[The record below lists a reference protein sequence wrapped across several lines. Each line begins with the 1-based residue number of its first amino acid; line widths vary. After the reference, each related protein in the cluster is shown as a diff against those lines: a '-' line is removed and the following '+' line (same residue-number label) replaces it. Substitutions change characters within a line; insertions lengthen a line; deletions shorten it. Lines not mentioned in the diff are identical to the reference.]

1 MTIRNSTAKKIPL
14 FLYIIQFKNNEKQVA
29 AGFYNNILILMIKI
43 NLKNLPLPSFK
54 PEVMG
59 KRKAIEI
66 AFVGLKPGIH
76 EFTYNVDDSFFAG
89 DEAREFANC
98 TATVKL
104 QLDKKNSF
112 LLLKF
117 EVGGVADVA
126 CDRCGNPLKKDLW
139 DEFNVLVKM
148 VDNPE
153 EMNQQE
159 EDPDVFY
166 ISRTESHLYLNDWI
180 FEFVSLSVPVQKLC
194 SAEELGGPKC
204 NTEVL
209 EKLRE
214 MEASEDANNANAIW
228 KGLEKFKKN

>member
-1 MTIRNSTAKKIPL
+1 M
-14 FLYIIQFKNNEKQVA
+14 FQ
-29 AGFYNNILILMIKI
+29 I
-43 NLKNLPLPSFK
+43 NVKNLPLPSFK
-54 PEVMG
+54 PKVMG

-89 DEAREFANC
+89 DEVKEFTNC

-104 QLDKKNSF
+104 QLDKKSGF

-117 EVGGVADVA
+117 EVGGAAEVV
-126 CDRCGNPLKKDLW
+126 CDRCGNQLKKDLW
-139 DEFNVLVKM
+139 DEFNMLVKM

-153 EMNQQE
+153 QMNQEE

-180 FEFVSLSVPVQKLC
+180 YEFVSLSVPVQKLC
-194 SAEELGGPKC
+194 SPEEFGGPKC
-204 NTEVL
+204 NKEVL
-209 EKLRE
+209 EKLKA
-214 MEASEDANNANAIW
+214 MEASEAAKNANTIW
-228 KGLEKFKKN
+228 KGLDKFKKN